1 MSILWLLVGLVIV
14 QRLAELGLARRNARR
29 LLANGGVESGAK
41 HYPLFIMLHGGWL
54 LALLILVPPDSPA
67 NPALVSLFV
76 VLQGLRVWIIA
87 SLGQHWTTR
96 IIVIP
101 GKPLVRRGPYRWIR
115 HPNYLVVAAEIAVLP
130 LVFAAWKIALVF
142 SLLDTALLAWR
153 IRVENE
159 ALRRQPTD

>member
-14 QRLAELGLARRNARR
+14 QRLAELVLARRNARR

-41 HYPLFIMLHGGWL
+41 HYPLFILLHGGWL

-67 NPALVSLFV
+67 NPALVSLFI
-76 VLQGLRVWIIA
+76 VLQILRVWIIA

-142 SLLDTALLAWR
+142 SILNAALLAWR

>member
-1 MSILWLLVGLVIV
+1 MSILWILVGFVIV
-14 QRLAELGLARRNARR
+14 QRLAELVLARRNARR
-29 LLANGGVESGAK
+29 LLADGGVESGAK
-41 HYPLFIMLHGGWL
+41 HYPLFILLHGGWL
-54 LALLILVPPDSPA
+54 LALLILVPPDASA

-101 GKPLVRRGPYRWIR
+101 GKPLVRCGPYRWIR

-130 LVFAAWKIALVF
+130 LVFAAWKIAIVF
-142 SLLDTALLAWR
+142 SLLNTALLAWR

-159 ALRRQPTD
+159 ALRRQPTN

>member
-1 MSILWLLVGLVIV
+1 MSILWILVGFVIV
-14 QRLAELGLARRNARR
+14 QRLAELVLARRNARR
-29 LLANGGVESGAK
+29 LLADGGVESGAK
-41 HYPLFIMLHGGWL
+41 HYPLFILLHGGWL
-54 LALLILVPPDSPA
+54 LALLILVPPDASA

-101 GKPLVRRGPYRWIR
+101 GKPLVRCGPYRWIR

-130 LVFAAWKIALVF
+130 LVVAAWKIAIVF
-142 SLLDTALLAWR
+142 SLLNTALLAWR

-159 ALRRQPTD
+159 ALRRQPTN

>member
-14 QRLAELGLARRNARR
+14 QRLVELVLARRNAHH

-41 HYPLFIMLHGGWL
+41 HYPLFILLHGGWL

-67 NPALVSLFV
+67 NPALVSLFI

-87 SLGQHWTTR
+87 SLGAHWTTR
-96 IIVIP
+96 VIVIP

-115 HPNYLVVAAEIAVLP
+115 HPNYLVAAAEIAVLP
-130 LVFAAWKIALVF
+130 LVFAAWTIALVF
-142 SLLDTALLAWR
+142 SFLNTALLTWR